1 LLAKLGRND
10 NEATERQMQAG
21 FDLGLEDA
29 RFSATIAHDIDAMQA
44 CLRDDFTFIHS
55 SGRIDDKQSYLD
67 LLGSGELRYLKMDWR
82 DMRVL
87 ARIGPMTQVF
97 SRLDFTADL
106 GGRDVAV
113 SAYIV
118 STWIEEGGAWRVL
131 TIQSSGLPQGS
142 H

>member
-1 LLAKLGRND
+1 
-10 NEATERQMQAG
+10 MQAG

-29 RFSATIAHDIDAMQA
+29 RFAATIAHDVEAMRA

-67 LLGSGELRYLKMDWR
+67 LLGRGTLRYLEMKWS
-82 DMRVL
+82 DMRLL
-87 ARIGPMTQVF
+87 ARIGPMAQVF
-97 SRLDFTADL
+97 SRLDFTADFA
-106 GGRDVAV
+106 GKDVAV

-118 STWIEEGGAWRVL
+118 ATWIEEGGAWRVL
-131 TIQSSGLPQGS
+131 TVQSSGLPQG